1 MTVYEE
7 VVIILQKLNIILWG
21 DISMKKHWI
30 IRAVLYAVM
39 MLMLIFDAKTAL
51 NGAKE
56 GTHACI
62 NTVIPALFP
71 LLFLS
76 VLINGSITGNSIPI
90 LKPLGKLCK
99 IPSGAESILLL
110 GLIGGYPVG
119 AQCIYQ
125 AYECKHITKSE
136 AERMLGF
143 CNNAGPAFIFGM
155 ASSLFNEPFMCW
167 LLWGVHIAS
176 ALMIGILLPG
186 KQTNRTVSIQPK
198 NITISKALTISGNT
212 ILHICGW
219 VILFRVIISIAERW
233 LKLICTAEVLAV
245 ITGFFELTN
254 GCIAAA
260 GITDEALRFICVSGM
275 LALGG
280 CCVFMQTVAATK
292 DLGIGQYFQGK
303 VLQCMVSILLSS
315 LLMMTPKRQYIPI
328 FAILILEIIILV
340 IYLRKKTVAFHNNV
354 VYNQ

>member
-1 MTVYEE
+1 
-7 VVIILQKLNIILWG
+7 
-21 DISMKKHWI
+21 MKKQWI
-30 IRAVLYAVM
+30 IRTTLYIVM
-39 MLMLIFDAKTAL
+39 MLLLIFDAKTAL

-56 GTHACI
+56 GVIACV
-62 NTVIPALFP
+62 NTIIPALFP

-76 VLINGSITGNSIPI
+76 VLINGSVTGNSIPV

-125 AYECKHITKSE
+125 AYECKQIRKEE

-155 ASSLFNEPFMCW
+155 ASSLFNKPFMCW

-176 ALMIGILLPG
+176 ALMIGILLPF

-233 LKLICTAEVLAV
+233 LKLICTSELIVV
-245 ITGFFELTN
+245 ITGILELTN

-260 GITDEALRFICVSGM
+260 GIADEALRFICVSGM
-275 LALGG
+275 LAFGG

-292 DLGIGQYFQGK
+292 DLDIGQYFKGK
-303 VLQCMVSILLSS
+303 LLQCMLSILLSS
-315 LLMMTPKRQYIPI
+315 LLMLTPKGQYIPI
-328 FAILILEIIILV
+328 YAFLILAIIILV